1 MALLTVDI
9 CLGDGSDGRLDG
21 CLIMFPSLITSW
33 ISRECVM
40 NVQINIYDIYV
51 ISLFRVKREPRSAW
65 CKHLRSTA
73 IYSNPQTEQLGT
85 RKLSQKDH
93 LNMKKKT
100 KNTSTPINFGFPQ
113 QNLHLTRTLP
123 GPYQDLTIVVHP
135 FPFQQLVL
143 PKNRPPCPWWMWL
156 LPPDAWM
163 LRGCPKVLADLVNP
177 WWFKHH
183 KWWF

>member
-9 CLGDGSDGRLDG
+9 CLGVGSDGRLDG

-73 IYSNPQTEQLGT
+73 IYSNPQTHRTVGHPKIIAE
-85 RKLSQKDH
+85 DH
-93 LNMKKKT
+93 LNMKRRPKT
-100 KNTSTPINFGFPQ
+100 HQHLSIWFSTTETPPHQ
-113 QNLHLTRTLP
+113 DLTGTLP
-123 GPYQDLTIVVHP
+123 GPYHSCP
-135 FPFQQLVL
+135 SFSL
-143 PKNRPPCPWWMWL
+143 PTAGAAKKQAT
-156 LPPDAWM
+156 LP
-163 LRGCPKVLADLVNP
+163 LVNVVAATRRLDVTRLSQSSS
-177 WWFKHH
+177 WFGDSMVI
-183 KWWF
+183 